1 MAEIAKAKRKANSA
15 NTDSVNTAPAPTKRQ
30 RVSRA
35 CDQCRSAREKCDG
48 IQPVCFTCAS
58 SNRDCS
64 YTVNPKK
71 RGIQPGYIRTL
82 ELALAWVFG
91 NLSGSEQALAA
102 VLSDNGSAGQSVLV
116 GKDTDGS
123 YKLHRKW
130 RKSTVCKEIERL
142 LSGNEVKEPGAQQNN
157 NGKFSADEEEDG
169 ANGEHDTT
177 MLTPSS
183 AGVPIK
189 DPNDLQDRERS
200 TVGSAHPSRN
210 QYASDLDHTT
220 AGAESR
226 HGAGLLNTS
235 STSAIF
241 TNLQNPFTNRAET
254 AHGTHEVF
262 GRFRYPSSSYV
273 SGSLGAQS
281 TAPYTGI
288 GSVSNPVRP
297 TDTSSGLSGI
307 NTRHLPLE
315 EIATGTKRAA
325 LKLPASLWRLFDVYF
340 GYTHCWFPIA
350 EKHDV
355 MKISYSYPEEGLDLT
370 AGSID
375 SGAHAEL
382 WSILALASFQDV
394 SLSSGEAMSDTKASD
409 IYDIARSLIPTEEGS
424 FQIGHVKA
432 LLLLSLVN
440 MGSTNDDIAWLL
452 VGQAARIAILLGLD
466 KSETTT
472 TTSTPA
478 AKHQHVFLGCFV
490 VDSMISARLGRSPLI
505 SRKQVHDI
513 GLLPEEGLEEWQ
525 PWVGCQGFGV
535 GQDMKLRSP
544 VHALSTFN
552 RMVRLMLAV
561 HEATSPEGAN
571 VLQPVDL
578 EYDTLSSPGRKSFQL
593 PGNGYDVFSKQSQS
607 TAFPAGKRGG
617 GRHQEHSSQTRSLSS
632 IYQEIIAETGE
643 ERGSM
648 KAATTPPALILQI
661 ASECA
666 AQAFEVAHSNIDG
679 QLSHRLKR
687 YAEAFGIAG
696 MPPIFHTL
704 LSLVR
709 TVSPG
714 SSMLNGERDHLAAF
728 DNVICGMWDRK
739 RARGGIGE
747 VEARHDNPHHV
758 TAAVS
763 KEYTPASLSNIL
775 PTPTSLNIGSTQN
788 FSPILPRQQS
798 HADIMVPTT
807 PWQPLT
813 NLNYFTPKISQ
824 AALDAQNDQ
833 SGGYDGAP
841 LERFAS
847 AGSVDL
853 DALFD
858 ELASLD
864 GADRQDNQPQFMQN
878 LGFAPNIDLNDFL
891 TSDYG
896 QFDPLLSVY
905 AQQSAIGPSAMD
917 QDVPFE
923 EG

>member
-48 IQPVCFTCAS
+48 IQP
-58 SNRDCS
+58 
-64 YTVNPKK
+64 
-71 RGIQPGYIRTL
+71 PGYIRTL

-235 STSAIF
+235 STSATF

-490 VDSMISARLGRSPLI
+490 VDSMISARLGRSPLV

-552 RMVRLMLAV
+552 RM
-561 HEATSPEGAN
+561 
-571 VLQPVDL
+571 
-578 EYDTLSSPGRKSFQL
+578 
-593 PGNGYDVFSKQSQS
+593 
-607 TAFPAGKRGG
+607 
-617 GRHQEHSSQTRSLSS
+617 
-632 IYQEIIAETGE
+632 IIAETGE

>member
-1 MAEIAKAKRKANSA
+1 
-15 NTDSVNTAPAPTKRQ
+15 
-30 RVSRA
+30 
-35 CDQCRSAREKCDG
+35 
-48 IQPVCFTCAS
+48 
-58 SNRDCS
+58 
-64 YTVNPKK
+64 
-71 RGIQPGYIRTL
+71 
-82 ELALAWVFG
+82 
-91 NLSGSEQALAA
+91 
-102 VLSDNGSAGQSVLV
+102 
-116 GKDTDGS
+116 
-123 YKLHRKW
+123 
-130 RKSTVCKEIERL
+130 
-142 LSGNEVKEPGAQQNN
+142 
-157 NGKFSADEEEDG
+157 
-169 ANGEHDTT
+169 
-177 MLTPSS
+177 
-183 AGVPIK
+183 
-189 DPNDLQDRERS
+189 
-200 TVGSAHPSRN
+200 
-210 QYASDLDHTT
+210 
-220 AGAESR
+220 
-226 HGAGLLNTS
+226 
-235 STSAIF
+235 
-241 TNLQNPFTNRAET
+241 
-254 AHGTHEVF
+254 
-262 GRFRYPSSSYV
+262 
-273 SGSLGAQS
+273 
-281 TAPYTGI
+281 
-288 GSVSNPVRP
+288 
-297 TDTSSGLSGI
+297 
-307 NTRHLPLE
+307 
-315 EIATGTKRAA
+315 
-325 LKLPASLWRLFDVYF
+325 
-340 GYTHCWFPIA
+340 
-350 EKHDV
+350 
-355 MKISYSYPEEGLDLT
+355 
-370 AGSID
+370 
-375 SGAHAEL
+375 
-382 WSILALASFQDV
+382 
-394 SLSSGEAMSDTKASD
+394 
-409 IYDIARSLIPTEEGS
+409 
-424 FQIGHVKA
+424 
-432 LLLLSLVN
+432 

-452 VGQAARIAILLGLD
+452 AGQAARIAILLGLD
-466 KSETTT
+466 KNETATAA
-472 TTSTPA
+472 TPA
-478 AKHQHVFLGCFV
+478 AKHKHVFLGCFV
-490 VDSMISARLGRSPLI
+490 VDSLISARLGRPPLI
-505 SRKQVHDI
+505 RRKQVHDT

-525 PWVGCQGFGV
+525 PWVGCQGFGI

-561 HEATSPEGAN
+561 HEATSPEGAD

-578 EYDTLSSPGRKSFQL
+578 EYDTLSSPGRKSFQV
-593 PGNGYDVFSKQSQS
+593 PSNGYDIFTRQSQS
-607 TAFPAGKRGG
+607 TVFPAGKRDG
-617 GRHQEHSSQTRSLSS
+617 GRHQEHSSQTHSLSS
-632 IYQEIIAETGE
+632 IYQEVIAETSE

-648 KAATTPPALILQI
+648 KGATTPPALILQI

-666 AQAFEVAHSNIDG
+666 AQAFEVAHSNNDG

-728 DNVICGMWDRK
+728 DNVICGMWDRM
-739 RARGGIGE
+739 RAGGGIGE
-747 VEARHDNPHHV
+747 IEARHGNPHPV
-758 TAAVS
+758 TAVVS
-763 KEYTPASLSNIL
+763 KEYTPAPLSNIL

-824 AALDAQNDQ
+824 AALDVQNDQ
-833 SGGYDGAP
+833 SGRYGGAP